1 MSRSRRPTSLADFD
15 ASPAAIHAF
24 DALARPLSFA
34 QDMEKAMLDRLP
46 PALRHPIGLTI
57 GWTFFVFSLL
67 AVPLSV
73 VTLMRWFSLSWPL
86 GLLGVFVVT
95 LIPMAGRFAYLGLA
109 IIGAYYVIESGF
121 SFTEA
126 VGRFID

>member
-1 MSRSRRPTSLADFD
+1 
-15 ASPAAIHAF
+15 
-24 DALARPLSFA
+24 
-34 QDMEKAMLDRLP
+34 MLDRLP

-57 GWTFFVFSLL
+57 GWTFFIFSLL

-95 LIPMAGRFAYLGLA
+95 LIPLAGRFAYLGLA
-109 IIGAYYVIESGF
+109 IIGAYYVITSGF